1 MELGGQQLAFPGDP
15 VLIVMTRRRDLQRHQ
30 QSLSEIRDIMNSMK
44 TLAYLETRKL
54 TRFLEA
60 QHTVV
65 NNIEDVATDLLNFY
79 PDTLPVVKET
89 TPVYLLIG
97 TERGFCG
104 DFNHTLLRHLQSD
117 LQTRNSDN
125 PILIAIGRKLFPL
138 LEGDE
143 RVTAMIDNASV
154 VEEVTSLLNQV
165 VNELTALQDKL
176 GMLTVYCLYHGS
188 EDGVIMQK
196 LLPSFQELSHKP
208 SRFAHPP
215 LLNLSP
221 REFLLELTEHYLF
234 AALHEMLYTSL
245 MVENHHRVAHLE
257 GAVKN
262 LDEKSA
268 ELTRQYNAL
277 RQEDIIEEIE
287 VLLLNAANLG
297 EPRGKQTYT
306 GRKDK
311 KGN

>member
-1 MELGGQQLAFPGDP
+1 
-15 VLIVMTRRRDLQRHQ
+15 MTRRRDLERHR
-30 QSLSEIRDIMNSMK
+30 QSLSEIRNILNSMK

-54 TRFLEA
+54 SRFLQA

-65 NNIEDVATDLLNFY
+65 NNIEDVAADLLSFY

-104 DFNHTLLRHLQSD
+104 DFNHALLQHLESE
-117 LQTRNSDN
+117 LQTREPDN
-125 PILIAIGRKLFPL
+125 PILIAIGHKLFPL

-143 RVTAMIDNASV
+143 RVAATLDNASV
-154 VEEVTSLLNQV
+154 VEEVTSLLNQMV
-165 VNELTALQDKL
+165 TELTALQDKL
-176 GMLTVYCLYHGS
+176 GMLSVYCLYHGS
-188 EDGVIMQK
+188 DNGIVTQK
-196 LLPSFQELSHKP
+196 LLPPFQDQSEKP
-208 SRFAHPP
+208 PRFTHPP

-221 REFLLELTEHYLF
+221 HEFLLELTEHYLF
-234 AALHEMLYTSL
+234 AALHEILYTSL
-245 MVENHHRVAHLE
+245 MVENHHRVSHLE
-257 GAVKN
+257 GAVNN

-287 VLLLNAANLG
+287 VLLLNATNLG
-297 EPRGKQTYT
+297 GPPENLRSTSTKN
-306 GRKDK
+306 K
-311 KGN
+311 NNN

>member
-1 MELGGQQLAFPGDP
+1 
-15 VLIVMTRRRDLQRHQ
+15 MTRRRVLQRHQ

-54 TRFLEA
+54 TRFLGA

-65 NNIEDVATDLLNFY
+65 NNIEDVAADLLSFY
-79 PDTLPVVKET
+79 PETLPTVNDT
-89 TPVYLLIG
+89 TSVYLLIG

-104 DFNHTLLRHLQSD
+104 DFNHALLQHLESE
-117 LQTRNSDN
+117 LQTRKQNN

-138 LEGDE
+138 LERDE
-143 RVTAMIDNASV
+143 RVTAMFDNASV

-196 LLPSFQELSHKP
+196 LLPPFQELLHKP

-215 LLNLSP
+215 LLSLSP

-245 MVENHHRVAHLE
+245 MMENHYRVAHLE

-287 VLLLNAANLG
+287 VLLLNSANLDK
-297 EPRGKQTYT
+297 PQGKTSYS
-306 GRKDK
+306 GRKDNK
-311 KGN
+311 